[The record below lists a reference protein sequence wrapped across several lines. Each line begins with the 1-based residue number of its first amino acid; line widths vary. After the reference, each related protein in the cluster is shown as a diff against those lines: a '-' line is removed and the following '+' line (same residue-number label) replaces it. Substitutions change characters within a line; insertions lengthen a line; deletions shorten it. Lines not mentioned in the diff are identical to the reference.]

1 MPNWKKVITSGSDAS
16 LNTLNLS
23 GVVNANTDTD
33 KFLVLDSSGNVDFRT
48 GANVLSDI
56 GGASSSTLTTI
67 SSSFSTRITTLET
80 QAVTP
85 VQTYVDFK
93 GLNQGGL
100 PWGGTTDLMPID
112 RWMGVWIAP
121 KNGYIEKIYV
131 SPENANPTTGNFDIT
146 LYKNAIGG
154 NTETQ
159 AMGSPGSNVQFTF
172 GSTNYSFSANDRIY
186 LDLNKNTNSC
196 DFYAVQVVFRLN
208 N

>member
-1 MPNWKKVITSGSDAS
+1 MPNWKKVVVSGSSAELNS
-16 LNTLNLS
+16 LVIS
-23 GVVNANTDTD
+23 GVVNAGVDTD
-33 KFLVLDSSGNVDFRT
+33 KFLVLDASNNVDFRT

-56 GGASSSTLTTI
+56 GGASSSTLTTV
-67 SSSFSTRITTLET
+67 SSSFSTRITTLEN

-93 GLNQGGL
+93 SLTQGGL

-121 KNGYIEKIYV
+121 KDGFIEKVYV
-131 SPENANPTTGNFDIT
+131 SPENANATTDNFSIQM
-146 LYKNAIGG
+146 YKNAG
-154 NTETQ
+154 TVSSAQTQ
-159 AMGSPGSNVQFTF
+159 AMGSPGSNVLFTF
-172 GSTNYSFSANDRIY
+172 GDVYAFSANDRIY

>member
-1 MPNWKKVITSGSDAS
+1 MPNWKKVVVSGSNAELNS
-16 LNTLNLS
+16 LVIS
-23 GVVNANTDTD
+23 GVVNAGVDTD
-33 KFLVLDSSGNVDFRT
+33 KFLVLDASNNVDFRT

-80 QAVTP
+80 QVITP

-93 GLNQGGL
+93 SLTQGGL

-121 KNGYIEKIYV
+121 EIGYIEKVYV
-131 SPENANPTTGNFDIT
+131 SPENANSTTGNFDIQM
-146 LYKNAIGG
+146 YKNATTIGSAQ
-154 NTETQ
+154 TQ
-159 AMGSPGSNVQFTF
+159 AMGSPGTNVEFTF
-172 GSTNYSFSANDRIY
+172 GNTYSFSANDRIY